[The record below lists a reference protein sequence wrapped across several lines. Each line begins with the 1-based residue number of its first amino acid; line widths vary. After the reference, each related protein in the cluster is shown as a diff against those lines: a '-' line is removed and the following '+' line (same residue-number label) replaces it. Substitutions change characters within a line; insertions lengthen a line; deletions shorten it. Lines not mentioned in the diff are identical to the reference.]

1 MLAFAR
7 ETRLSETTY
16 VQAASAAGAD
26 YATGSGPWRASC
38 VRRASLARASRRRR
52 GVIGDPATG
61 SAAGPLLAYLR
72 ERDAAADELTVHQGV
87 EMGRPSRIDCAWER
101 DRPRVSG
108 DVVVVAD
115 GHLLHGD

>member
-1 MLAFAR
+1 M
-7 ETRLSETTY
+7 
-16 VQAASAAGAD
+16 
-26 YATGSGPWRASC
+26 
-38 VRRASLARASRRRR
+38 
-52 GVIGDPATG
+52 IGDPATG